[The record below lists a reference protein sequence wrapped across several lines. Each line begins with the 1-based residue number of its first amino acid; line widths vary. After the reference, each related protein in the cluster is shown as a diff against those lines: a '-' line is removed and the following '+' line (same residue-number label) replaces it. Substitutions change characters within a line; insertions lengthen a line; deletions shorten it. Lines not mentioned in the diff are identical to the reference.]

1 METTTMVYVGIMEK
15 KTETTTTV
23 YVGIIE
29 RIMEAT
35 IMGYCVLGCLQDYAG
50 LLSCV
55 CTYVC
60 KHTYP
65 VIQVVAEGSPPYTH
79 EGFEGS

>member
-1 METTTMVYVGIMEK
+1 MEKKMDTTTMVYVGIMEK
-15 KTETTTTV
+15 
-23 YVGIIE
+23 
-29 RIMEAT
+29 IMEAT

-50 LLSCV
+50 FVLCA

-65 VIQVVAEGSPPYTH
+65 VVKVVAEV
-79 EGFEGS
+79 FL